1 MLVLE
6 DGVKQLSEE
15 EDGSGGKVFRDEA
28 WHIVYASGLFWVYF
42 LMCFMTMEGEM
53 GIGLALEGMEVLS
66 RVER

>member
-42 LMCFMTMEGEM
+42 FNVFYDHG
-53 GIGLALEGMEVLS
+53 GGNGY
-66 RVER
+66 RVGVRGDGGAV